1 MTIANKTSTAVGYVR
16 RSTDRQEQSIDDQKK
31 ILQQYAQE
39 QGIRLHKFYVDD
51 AISGTYTLKRKAFL
65 QMINDAERPS
75 RRFDSILVYD
85 IKRFGRVDNDEAG
98 FYRHRLKMQGVQV
111 IYVTENFNGDYTDDL
126 LRPVKQWQA
135 RQESKDLSKVT
146 IRG

>member
-1 MTIANKTSTAVGYVR
+1 MVKTNAINTAVGYVR
-16 RSTDRQEQSIDDQKK
+16 RSTDRQEQSIEDQKN
-31 ILQQYAQE
+31 ILQQYALE
-39 QGIRLHKFYVDD
+39 KGIRLNKFYIDD

-65 QMINDAERPS
+65 KMIEDAERPS
-75 RRFDSILVYD
+75 RKFDSIVVYD

-111 IYVTENFNGDYTDDL
+111 IYVTENFTGDYTDDL